1 MKIYDAEKNILKPDQ
16 DHLTAIVTAKIDL
29 VEAPNHIDKNKK
41 KDKSK
46 KSKSTDDKSLVLA
59 NMRSILVSSGF
70 NLNND
75 VFLPEE
81 LVQAIDTPVDKPI
94 NLEHDEITIIGHMT
108 SSRLLDQEGNEV
120 NATDDDLP
128 ANLDIEVE
136 GVLYKEIFPNE
147 VAQII
152 EGAKTGESFVSMEAL
167 FTDFDFAVERDDI
180 VVIIPRTEETAF
192 LTAKLKQFGGEGLLE
207 GERLGRIL
215 KNIEFI
221 GKGIVAKPAN
231 PRSLVKEAARVAAF
245 NNDICI
251 KDLIQTLIKG
261 GDDRAMADLEK
272 ELEIVRKERDK
283 ALSDLKESLD
293 GALGLGE
300 QIKALGSEKDEL
312 ATSKDEE
319 IQQLSGTVDELKTQL
334 EELTREL
341 DAFKDREADAKATK
355 VAEERLTQ
363 LRDISEVAEDK
374 VEDTL
379 ATLKKMSDED
389 FGVLLELAK
398 QLPAKQADETDASDD
413 DETKRAEAD
422 AELDKAKATKS
433 TDINP
438 GSGEEEACRFE
449 KAAASCASILL
460 TGKDIAEGGE
470 E

>member
-1 MKIYDAEKNILKPDQ
+1 MKIYDAEKNVLKPDQ
-16 DHLTAIVTAKIDL
+16 DHLTATVTAKIDL
-29 VEAPNHIDKNKK
+29 VEAPRHLKKK
-41 KDKSK
+41 KDKK
-46 KSKSTDDKSLVLA
+46 TKSTDDKSLVLA
-59 NMRSILVSSGF
+59 NIRSILVSSGF

-81 LVQAIDTPVDKPI
+81 LAQAIDTPVDKPI
-94 NLEHDEITIIGHMT
+94 NLEHDEVTIIGHMT

-120 NATDDDLP
+120 NAADDALP
-128 ANLDIEVE
+128 INLDIEVE

-152 EGAKTGESFVSMEAL
+152 EGAKTGEAFVSMEAL
-167 FTDFDFAVERDDI
+167 FTDFDFAIERENT

-207 GERLGRIL
+207 GERLGRVL

-245 NNDICI
+245 NNEICI
-251 KDLIQTLIKG
+251 KDLIQTLNKG

-272 ELEIVRKERDK
+272 ELEIVRKEREK

-293 GALGLGE
+293 GALELGE
-300 QIKALGSEKDEL
+300 QIKALSSEKDEL
-312 ATSKDEE
+312 AISKDEE
-319 IQQLSGTVDELKTQL
+319 IQQLSGTVDELKAQL
-334 EELTREL
+334 EELTKEL

-355 VAEERLTQ
+355 VAEDRLTQ
-363 LRDISEVAEDK
+363 LRDVSEIAEDK
-374 VEDTL
+374 VKDTL

-398 QLPAKQADETDASDD
+398 QLPAKQTDASDD
-413 DETKRAEAD
+413 DEKKKADAD
-422 AELDKAKATKS
+422 AELDKAKATKD

-438 GSGEEEACRFE
+438 GSGEEEADRFE
-449 KAAASCASILL
+449 KAAASCANALL
-460 TGKDIAEGGE
+460 GRQDVAEGGE

>member
-1 MKIYDAEKNILKPDQ
+1 MKIYDAEKDILKSNQ
-16 DHLTAIVTAKIDL
+16 DHLTSIVVAKIDL
-29 VEAPNHIDKNKK
+29 VEAPLHLKKKNKDKNKK
-41 KDKSK
+41 
-46 KSKSTDDKSLVLA
+46 SKSVDDKSLVLA

-94 NLEHDEITIIGHMT
+94 NLEHDEVKIIGHMT
-108 SSRLLDQEGNEV
+108 ASRLLDQEGNEV
-120 NATDDDLP
+120 NAADDDLP
-128 ANLDIEVE
+128 INLDIEVQ
-136 GVLYKEIFPNE
+136 GVLYKDIFPDE

-152 EGAKTGESFVSMEAL
+152 EGTKTGESFVSMEAL
-167 FTDFDFAVERDDI
+167 FTDFDFAIEREDTI
-180 VVIIPRTEETAF
+180 VIIPRTEETAF
-192 LTAKLKQFGGEGLLE
+192 LTAKLKQFGGEGTLE
-207 GERLGRIL
+207 GERLGRVL

-272 ELEIVRKERDK
+272 ELEIVRKEREK

-293 GALGLGE
+293 GALVLGE
-300 QIKALGSEKDEL
+300 QIKALSSEKDEL
-312 ATSKDEE
+312 AASKDEE
-319 IQQLSGTVDELKTQL
+319 IQQLSGTVDDLKAQL
-334 EELTREL
+334 AELTKEL

-355 VAEERLTQ
+355 VAEDRLTQ

-398 QLPAKQADETDASDD
+398 QLPGKQADASDD
-413 DETKRAEAD
+413 DEGKKAEAD
-422 AELDKAKATKS
+422 AELDKAKAS
-433 TDINP
+433 EGTDMNP
-438 GSGEEEACRFE
+438 GSGEEGADRFE
-449 KAAASCASILL
+449 KAAASCANLLL
-460 TGKDIAEGGE
+460 TGQEIAEGGE